1 MEKEHLGGSLNKTNT
16 KGINC
21 LNYLKN
27 KFNIKTLL
35 DVGCG
40 PGGIIEYCKD
50 IDIDAFGLEGDSK
63 VYNSSKVKNKI
74 KKIDFSEEKYESK
87 KIYDL
92 VYSHEFLEHV
102 DEKYMVNYLEAFK
115 NSKYVLITAAPEGW
129 TGHHHVN
136 CQNNLYWIKKFN
148 EIGLYHY
155 PYESYKIR
163 KVCNKRKNPAKNH
176 KKFIVNRGLFFINLD
191 NIKKSKNKKS
201 YKIINNNDLNNK
213 KNLNDIIEKELIISE
228 NYKELNYIHGNAIVK
243 KMKNKL
249 FESNIPLVSYI
260 K

>member
-16 KGINC
+16 NGINC
-21 LNYLKN
+21 LKYLRD

-50 IDIDAFGLEGDSK
+50 IDIEAFGLEGDLE
-63 VYNSSKVKNKI
+63 VYNSSKVKDKI
-74 KKIDFSEEKYESK
+74 TKIDFTEEKYESK

-102 DEKYMVNYLEAFK
+102 DEEYMMNYLEAFK

-155 PYESYKIR
+155 PYESYKVRQEANVKINV
-163 KVCNKRKNPAKNH
+163 KKNN
-176 KKFIVNRGLFFINLD
+176 KKFLVNRALFFV
-191 NIKKSKNKKS
+191 NIKNIGKLKRN
-201 YKIINNNDLNNK
+201 YKIINNNDLNDKN
-213 KNLNDIIEKELIISE
+213 NLNNIIEKELIISE
-228 NYKELNYIHGNAIVK
+228 NYKELNYEDGNATIK
-243 KMKNKL
+243 SLGNKL
-249 FESNIPLVSYI
+249 FRSNIPLVSYI